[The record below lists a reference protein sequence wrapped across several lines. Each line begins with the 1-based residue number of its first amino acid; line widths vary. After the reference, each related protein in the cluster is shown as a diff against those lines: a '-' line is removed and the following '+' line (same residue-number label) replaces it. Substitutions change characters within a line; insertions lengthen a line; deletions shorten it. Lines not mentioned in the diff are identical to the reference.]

1 MVDPDKPPDVR
12 VMDTT
17 AAVDNVRPQHA
28 TSPDDEREREL
39 KRRRIGSAS
48 DNATDFHLGPRLP
61 HLTDDD
67 IASHSANM
75 HAQVNENIIPVIDS
89 ASSVCSNCQTRALQI
104 HTLACAT
111 CNRRFHAYCEKL
123 MTSDDVNKKVLMP
136 SRTAIEGYVTKIL
149 KSGDDYIGGRFDWT
163 CASCLNVRNSSKAM
177 NTPDRL
183 NRLETILLRNNAAY
197 DSQFDKLQLTIATL
211 QKQVADLISLKSV
224 PDVGDKSVIVT
235 PSHVIPPK
243 ALEKPPNSASDGSLS
258 YSEVLTSDISN
269 SSVPGSS
276 GTAPVSAMS
285 QPNRRELSSKS
296 AVPEQSYTP
305 EVSHHISSIK
315 SRAKFSLR
323 VSKKDDNGSTMM
335 KVLEKLAID
344 GKIDSY
350 DFRSRGKFAVDLLF
364 SASKDAVKAHSM
376 LSDAD
381 ENSIVIGSIEM
392 VCPKKV
398 YFVGLPEGVDS
409 KGLLSLLLER
419 YPLLSIDSCNEHSIK
434 IFTPRR
440 CTKDKDQIRSTVFLS
455 DELYNFFMNTLSGR
469 VPIGFYTILNVYDC
483 VIRCIKC
490 QGLGHTVESCNKRV
504 SVCGHCGGNHHTRRC
519 PFKDKPECA
528 DKLFCVNCHSSA
540 QFRDQCK
547 GHGAVDAKCPFYLNY
562 IKEKDKG

>member
-1 MVDPDKPPDVR
+1 MVEPDKPPDVR

-17 AAVDNVRPQHA
+17 TAVDA
-28 TSPDDEREREL
+28 TSPEDERAS
-39 KRRRIGSAS
+39 KRKRIGSAS
-48 DNATDFHLGPRLP
+48 DIVTNIHLSPVP
-61 HLTDDD
+61 HPTDDD
-67 IASHSANM
+67 AASLSANM
-75 HAQVNENIIPVIDS
+75 YAQVNENIIPVIDS

-104 HTLACAT
+104 HTLACAK
-111 CNRRFHAYCEKL
+111 CNRRFHAYCDQL
-123 MTSDDVNKKVLMP
+123 MTSDVVNKKVLMP
-136 SRTAIEGYVTKIL
+136 SRTAIEGYVTKIV
-149 KSGDDYIGGRFDWT
+149 KTGDDYIGGRFDWT
-163 CASCLNVRNSSKAM
+163 CASCLNVTESSKVM
-177 NTPDRL
+177 NTSDRL
-183 NRLETILLRNNAAY
+183 NRLEAILLRNNAAY

-211 QKQVADLISLKSV
+211 QKQVTDLISLKSV
-224 PDVGDKSVIVT
+224 PDVGDKSVIVA
-235 PSHVIPPK
+235 PSHEIPPK
-243 ALEKPPNSASDGSLS
+243 ALEKPPSRSASDAPLL
-258 YSEVLTSDISN
+258 YSEVLTSDTNN
-269 SSVPGSS
+269 SCVPGSS
-276 GTAPVSAMS
+276 VTAPVSVMS
-285 QPNRRELSSKS
+285 QPNQRGLSSKS
-296 AVPEQSYTP
+296 TVPEPSYTP
-305 EVSHHISSIK
+305 EVSHQNSSIK
-315 SRAKFSLR
+315 TRAKFSLR
-323 VSKKDDNGSTMM
+323 VSKNDDNGSTMM

-364 SASKDAVKAHSM
+364 SASKDAVKAHSR

-398 YFVGLPEGVDS
+398 YFVGLPEGVGS

-434 IFTPRR
+434 IFAPRR

-483 VIRCIKC
+483 VMRCIKC
-490 QGLGHTVESCNKRV
+490 QGLGHTVESCNKRG

-519 PFKDKPECA
+519 SFKDKSEFA

-547 GHGAVDAKCPFYLNY
+547 GHGAIDAKCPFYLNY